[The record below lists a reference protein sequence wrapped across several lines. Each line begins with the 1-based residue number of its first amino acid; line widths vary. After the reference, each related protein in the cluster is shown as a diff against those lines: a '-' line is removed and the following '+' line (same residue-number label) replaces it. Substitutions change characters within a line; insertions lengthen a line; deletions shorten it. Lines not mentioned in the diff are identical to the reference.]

1 MSTSIRVLIVGV
13 IICAAVVAHFS
24 SILTSA
30 GVTQK
35 MLMAKQMSVEH
46 TQRLQ
51 RMLSSQLP
59 SEEELWHAL
68 RNITLPQDLDKHLAS
83 AVTAVA
89 AASSEAQR
97 FLPNITVP
105 RDVEESAMHAWA
117 LASSAAQ
124 QVLQNAT
131 VPQEFSAYAGS
142 TITAV
147 AAASSAAQRFL
158 PNITVPR
165 DFEESAMNAWSV
177 AQQVL
182 RNATVPRDLTAYA
195 GSALSAVSRLKNSAQ
210 LVLQQSSQPHSESL
224 ANKEMDV
231 ERVWG
236 RIQAP
241 RAPQAEMS
249 ALTAPLSPS
258 PLSSQ

>member
-97 FLPNITVP
+97 FLSNITVP
-105 RDVEESAMHAWA
+105 RDVEESTMHAWA
-117 LASSAAQ
+117 VASSAAQ
-124 QVLQNAT
+124 QVFQNAT

-147 AAASSAAQRFL
+147 AAASSAAQRLL
-158 PNITVPR
+158 PTI
-165 DFEESAMNAWSV
+165 ESAINAWSV

-182 RNATVPRDLTAYA
+182 QNATVPRDLTEYA
-195 GSALSAVSRLKNSAQ
+195 GSALSAVSRLKSSAQ

-231 ERVWG
+231 ERVWA

-241 RAPQAEMS
+241 RAPQAEIS